1 MKKFLK
7 DYVEM
12 IAESQEINLTEKQ
25 TNKIVDSL
33 MNEDEIWDM
42 FDTYINE
49 EIENLKGGE

>member
-33 MNEDEIWDM
+33 MNEDEIWDAL
-42 FDTYINE
+42 DNYINE

>member
-1 MKKFLK
+1 MENFIK

-25 TNKIVDSL
+25 INKIVNNL

-49 EIENLKGGE
+49 EIKNLLGGK